1 MTDFNVDVQNVEGNE
16 ENISIT
22 GVVNGVQVA
31 AVIKTRAIPSGL
43 SKKKY
48 DELLAGHLVDAFEAR
63 VATPAGSGGI
73 KVSRE

>member
-16 ENISIT
+16 ENTSIT
-22 GVVNGVQVA
+22 GTVNGVQVA

-48 DELLAGHLVDAFEAR
+48 DDLLAGHLVDAFGAR
-63 VATPAGSGGI
+63 TVVAAGSGGI